1 MNIPLKRGKLLGK
14 KGKSSAMELI
24 PPSRMSRIEDGLY
37 RSSYPVL
44 RNFRYLNR
52 LKLKTIISLIP
63 ESPSSDLTTYC
74 NCYNINLV
82 HINVLRTNPLNT
94 SLQNNLVAAINICIN
109 STNFPILIHCI
120 DGKRIT
126 SLFVLLLRRLQAYS
140 PVYAISEYWRF
151 QHITAR
157 YFISTVEIDKLTKD
171 LEKFCIDLNN
181 VNEIIVGEYIPRWLW
196 NGNKNSYLAGVK
208 IKFMSSVNCSNS
220 TNELDSNANIEN
232 TGILNEGMSHDTDS
246 TNRVLGSAVENNIDV
261 RSANGSATGGEN
273 TNESSNLLNGSS
285 QQAADNTIKNNGT
298 LSEYTANGILYSN
311 TQYPTIISRSLAA
324 LALDGLDSKKTRHKK

>member
-1 MNIPLKRGKLLGK
+1 
-14 KGKSSAMELI
+14 MELI

-37 RSSYPVL
+37 RSSYPIL

-63 ESPSSDLTTYC
+63 ESPSSDLISYC
-74 NCYNINLV
+74 NYYNINLI

-94 SLQNNLVAAINICIN
+94 SLQNNLVTAINICIN

-140 PVYAISEYWRF
+140 PIYAISEYWRF

-157 YFISTVEIDKLTKD
+157 YFISTVEIDKQTKD
-171 LEKFCIDLNN
+171 LEKFCVDLNN
-181 VNEIIVGEYIPRWLW
+181 VNEIIVGEHIPRWLW

-208 IKFMSSVNCSNS
+208 IKQMSSINPSNS
-220 TNELDSNANIEN
+220 NVSELESNTSVDNLV
-232 TGILNEGMSHDTDS
+232 TLNEGIPQDTDS
-246 TNRVLGSAVENNIDV
+246 NNRVGVGAVESSSDMKL
-261 RSANGSATGGEN
+261 SNGSIIGSDNINEN
-273 TNESSNLLNGSS
+273 SNLLNNSS
-285 QQAADNTIKNNGT
+285 QQSADNGNTNKNNGT
-298 LSEYTANGILYSN
+298 LSEYTSNGILYN
-311 TQYPTIISRSLAA
+311 NAQYPTTISRSLAA
-324 LALDGLDSKKTRHKK
+324 LALDGLDSKKTKTKI

>member
-1 MNIPLKRGKLLGK
+1 M
-14 KGKSSAMELI
+14 
-24 PPSRMSRIEDGLY
+24 
-37 RSSYPVL
+37 
-44 RNFRYLNR
+44 
-52 LKLKTIISLIP
+52 IP

-74 NCYNINLV
+74 NYYNINLI

-140 PVYAISEYWRF
+140 PIYAISEYWRF

-157 YFISTVEIDKLTKD
+157 YFISTVEIDKQTKD

-181 VNEIIVGEYIPRWLW
+181 VNEIIVGENIPRWLW

-220 TNELDSNANIEN
+220 TNELDNNANIDN
-232 TGILNEGMSHDTDS
+232 TVTLNEGPSHDIDN
-246 TNRVLGSAVENNIDV
+246 TNRVLGGVVENNIDV
-261 RSANGSATGGEN
+261 RSTTGSAIGSDN
-273 TNESSNLLNGSS
+273 AHESNNLLNSSS
-285 QQAADNTIKNNGT
+285 QQSADYTNTNKNNGT
-298 LSEYTANGILYSN
+298 LGEYTANGILYNN
-311 TQYPTIISRSLAA
+311 TQYPTTISRSLAA
-324 LALDGLDSKKTRHKK
+324 LALDGLDSKKTKTKI

>member
-1 MNIPLKRGKLLGK
+1 
-14 KGKSSAMELI
+14 MELI

-37 RSSYPVL
+37 RSSYPIL

-63 ESPSSDLTTYC
+63 ESPSSDLISYC
-74 NCYNINLV
+74 NYYNINLI

-94 SLQNNLVAAINICIN
+94 SLQNNLVTAINICIN

-140 PVYAISEYWRF
+140 PIYAISEYWRF

-157 YFISTVEIDKLTKD
+157 YFISTVEIDKQTKD
-171 LEKFCIDLNN
+171 LEKFCVDLNN
-181 VNEIIVGEYIPRWLW
+181 VNEIIVGEHIPRWLW

-208 IKFMSSVNCSNS
+208 IKQMSSINPTNSNS
-220 TNELDSNANIEN
+220 SELESNTSVDNLV
-232 TGILNEGMSHDTDS
+232 TLNEGIPQDTDS
-246 TNRVLGSAVENNIDV
+246 NNRAGVGAVESSSDMKL
-261 RSANGSATGGEN
+261 SNGSIIGSDNINEN
-273 TNESSNLLNGSS
+273 SNLLNNSS
-285 QQAADNTIKNNGT
+285 QQSADNGSTNKNNGT
-298 LSEYTANGILYSN
+298 LSEYTTNGILYN
-311 TQYPTIISRSLAA
+311 NAQYPTTISRSLAA
-324 LALDGLDSKKTRHKK
+324 LALDGLDSKKTKTKI

>member
-1 MNIPLKRGKLLGK
+1 
-14 KGKSSAMELI
+14 MELI

-37 RSSYPVL
+37 RSSYPIL

-63 ESPSSDLTTYC
+63 ESPTSDLISYC
-74 NCYNINLV
+74 NYYNINLI

-94 SLQNNLVAAINICIN
+94 SLQNNLVTAINICIN

-140 PVYAISEYWRF
+140 PIYAISEYWRF

-157 YFISTVEIDKLTKD
+157 YFISTVEIDKQTKD
-171 LEKFCIDLNN
+171 LEKFCVDLNN
-181 VNEIIVGEYIPRWLW
+181 VNEIIVGEHIPRWLW

-208 IKFMSSVNCSNS
+208 IKQMSSINPTNSNS
-220 TNELDSNANIEN
+220 SELESNNSVDN
-232 TGILNEGMSHDTDS
+232 LVTLNEGIPQDTDS
-246 TNRVLGSAVENNIDV
+246 NNRAGVGAVESSSDMKL
-261 RSANGSATGGEN
+261 SNGSITGSDNINEN
-273 TNESSNLLNGSS
+273 SNLLNNSS
-285 QQAADNTIKNNGT
+285 QQSADNGNTNKNNGT
-298 LSEYTANGILYSN
+298 LSEYTTNGILYN
-311 TQYPTIISRSLAA
+311 NAQYPTTISRSLAA
-324 LALDGLDSKKTRHKK
+324 LALDGLDSKKTKTKI

>member
-1 MNIPLKRGKLLGK
+1 
-14 KGKSSAMELI
+14 MELI

-37 RSSYPVL
+37 RSSYPIL

-63 ESPSSDLTTYC
+63 ESPSSDLISYC
-74 NCYNINLV
+74 NYYNINLI

-94 SLQNNLVAAINICIN
+94 SLQNNLVTAINICIN

-140 PVYAISEYWRF
+140 PIYAISEYWRF

-157 YFISTVEIDKLTKD
+157 YFISTVEIDKQTKD
-171 LEKFCIDLNN
+171 LEKFCVDLNN
-181 VNEIIVGEYIPRWLW
+181 VNEIIVGEHIPRWLW

-208 IKFMSSVNCSNS
+208 IKQMSSINPTNSNS
-220 TNELDSNANIEN
+220 SELESNTSVDNLV
-232 TGILNEGMSHDTDS
+232 TLNEGIPQDTDS
-246 TNRVLGSAVENNIDV
+246 NNRVGVGAVESSSDMKL
-261 RSANGSATGGEN
+261 SNGSIIGSDNINEN
-273 TNESSNLLNGSS
+273 SNLLNNSS
-285 QQAADNTIKNNGT
+285 QQSADNGNTNKNNGT
-298 LSEYTANGILYSN
+298 LSEYTSNGILYN
-311 TQYPTIISRSLAA
+311 NAQYPTTISRSLAA
-324 LALDGLDSKKTRHKK
+324 LALDGLDSKKTKTKI